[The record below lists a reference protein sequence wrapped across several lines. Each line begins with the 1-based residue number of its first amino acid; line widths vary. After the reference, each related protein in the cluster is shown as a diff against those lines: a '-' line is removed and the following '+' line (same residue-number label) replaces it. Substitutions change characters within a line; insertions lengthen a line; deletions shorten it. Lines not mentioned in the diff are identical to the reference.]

1 MVYTYQICEKQY
13 LNVKTLKMLLF
24 IKNMKE
30 NRSFQFQ
37 MDVIL
42 VQGAG
47 RRRGESLSKDG
58 LLKNLS
64 IQNIGNFN

>member
-1 MVYTYQICEKQY
+1 
-13 LNVKTLKMLLF
+13 MLLF